1 MKVTAIS
8 LRKGNVI
15 EYNGKLCVIVKNE
28 ILQPGKG
35 ASVSQIEMR
44 DIRTGNK
51 DNVRF
56 RTQETVERVRL
67 EQDEY
72 QFLYADDEGHHFM
85 HQGTFEQIAVSKDV
99 IGYPA
104 VFLQEG
110 MICEIETFEGEPL
123 GVTLPDTVILEI
135 TEAEPVIK
143 GQTATTSYKPAIV
156 SNGEKIMVPPHVES
170 GTRIV
175 IRTEDGSYV
184 ERAKD

>member
-1 MKVTAIS
+1 MKVNAIS

-15 EYNGKLCVIVKNE
+15 DYNGKLWVIVKNE

-44 DIRTGNK
+44 DVRTGNK

-56 RTQETVERVRL
+56 RTQETIEQVRL
-67 EQDEY
+67 EQNDY
-72 QFLYADDEGHHFM
+72 QFLYKDDEGYHFM
-85 HQGTFEQIAVSKDV
+85 DQETFEQIV
-99 IGYPA
+99 ISGDIIGEPA
-104 VFLQEG
+104 VFLQDG
-110 MICEIETFEGEPL
+110 MICEIETFESEPL
-123 GVTLPDTVILEI
+123 NVTLPDTVTLEI
-135 TEAEPVIK
+135 IEAEPVIK

-156 SNGEKIMVPPHVES
+156 SNGVKVMVPPHIGS

-184 ERAKD
+184 ERARD

>member
-1 MKVTAIS
+1 MKVNAIS

-15 EYNGKLCVIVKNE
+15 DYNGKLWVIVKNE

-44 DIRTGNK
+44 DVRTGNK

-56 RTQETVERVRL
+56 RTQETIEQVRL
-67 EQDEY
+67 EQDDY
-72 QFLYADDEGHHFM
+72 QFLYADDDGYNFM
-85 HQGTFEQIAVSKDV
+85 NQETFEQISIPKDV
-99 IGYPA
+99 IGYPV

-110 MICEIETFEGEPL
+110 MICEVESFEGEPL
-123 GVTLPDTVILEI
+123 NVTLPDTVILEI
-135 TEAEPVIK
+135 IEAEPVIK

-156 SNGEKIMVPPHVES
+156 SNGVKVMVPPHVGS
-170 GTRIV
+170 GVRII